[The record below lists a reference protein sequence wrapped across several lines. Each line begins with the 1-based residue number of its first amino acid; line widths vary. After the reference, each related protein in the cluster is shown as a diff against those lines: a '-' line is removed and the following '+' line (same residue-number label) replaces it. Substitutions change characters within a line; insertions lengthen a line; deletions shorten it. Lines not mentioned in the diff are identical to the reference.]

1 MKKLPADFPILHDMY
16 SDEYFPKNL
25 VDKVAAAIRE
35 VIIFLETGPHSKDEV
50 QAKLDQMTEEINRL
64 QGEFEENESE
74 LETAARESIGETV
87 DGVLKFF
94 DVDIDIEE
102 AIRVRDW

>member
-1 MKKLPADFPILHDMY
+1 MKKHHVFLIAG
-16 SDEYFPKNL
+16 L
-25 VDKVAAAIRE
+25 VAFGAISVRAGE
-35 VIIFLETGPHSKDEV
+35 DEV